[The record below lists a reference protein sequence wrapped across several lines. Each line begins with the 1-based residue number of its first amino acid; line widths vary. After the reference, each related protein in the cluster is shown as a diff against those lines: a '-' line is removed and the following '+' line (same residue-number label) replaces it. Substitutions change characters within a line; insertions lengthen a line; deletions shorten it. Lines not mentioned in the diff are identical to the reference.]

1 MRAAYADPPYPGNG
15 HRYEHGKEVNHRIL
29 INWLDNEFESWAL
42 STGSRSL
49 QDVLALCPPGVRV
62 CPWVKPYWGLRYNV
76 RIQWAWEPVIVKS
89 SRTGLSTAAIKS
101 GRARWVKDWLET
113 LPTGRYFTKGGGQAP
128 AQRIL
133 GEKPA
138 AFCRWVFELL
148 GLEPGDELVD
158 VFPGSGAVMEAF
170 EGVRVDRFTEQ
181 LELDYR

>member
-1 MRAAYADPPYPGNG
+1 MRIRRIQDTDTGMSMAKRSTTGSSSTGWMTNSNPGLSVQGVDRCKTCSPCVYPA
-15 HRYEHGKEVNHRIL
+15 
-29 INWLDNEFESWAL
+29 FESAPG
-42 STGSRSL
+42 SSRTGGSGTTS
-49 QDVLALCPPGVRV
+49 G
-62 CPWVKPYWGLRYNV
+62 
-76 RIQWAWEPVIVKS
+76 IQWAWEPVIVKS